1 MVFCL
6 NPSCSKPDN
15 PNPNKYCHGC
25 GALLTDSSH
34 QYLFRSRFQVIKL
47 LGEGGFGRT
56 YLAKDLDCRDR
67 FCVVKKLLIQ
77 GNEIQA
83 KRIIELFER
92 EGEQLDKL
100 LHPQIPR
107 LYAYFAHENGLYL
120 VQEYI
125 EGDNLHKEYEQQG
138 RFNQ

>member
-1 MVFCL
+1 
-6 NPSCSKPDN
+6 
-15 PNPNKYCHGC
+15 
-25 GALLTDSSH
+25 
-34 QYLFRSRFQVIKL
+34 
-47 LGEGGFGRT
+47 
-56 YLAKDLDCRDR
+56 
-67 FCVVKKLLIQ
+67 VVKKLLIQ
-77 GNEIQA
+77 GNEIQV

-125 EGDNLHKEYEQQG
+125 ELKKIQTIQIITNMIFMIKKLRNIFKDKILNV
-138 RFNQ
+138 